1 MKKFCV
7 FSVFIFLTAGC
18 SSVPITGRNQ
28 LSLVSDSEI
37 TQMSEQSYKDI
48 ISKSQI
54 VKTGPEADMVKTVG
68 TKIAAAAEA
77 FLKESGKSADI
88 ANYSWEFN
96 LIKDDKTVNAFCMPG
111 GKIAVYTGILPYTK
125 NADGLAVV
133 IGHEVAHAI
142 AKHGQERISQ
152 ALLAEYGG
160 SLVSAFTAKK
170 SQGTQQL
177 VMLAYGAGT
186 QVGVLLPYSR
196 KQEFEADRIGL
207 ILMARVGYDPNA
219 AVSFWK
225 SMSASSSGGGLA
237 FLSTHPSDEKR
248 IAELKSLIPEAMKYY
263 KK

>member
-1 MKKFCV
+1 MKKICM
-7 FSVFIFLTAGC
+7 FSAFILLTAGC

-77 FLKESGKSADI
+77 FLKESGKGADI

-142 AKHGQERISQ
+142 AKHGQERMSQ
-152 ALLAEYGG
+152 QLLAQYGG
-160 SLVSAFTAKK
+160 SLVSVFTAQK
-170 SQGTQQL
+170 SQETQQF

-196 KQEFEADRIGL
+196 KHEFEADAYAVKTYKNPQSMIDALKKLSVDNLSNLTPHPFKVFLEYSHPPVLERIKA
-207 ILMARVGYDPNA
+207 IKDNY
-219 AVSFWK
+219 
-225 SMSASSSGGGLA
+225 
-237 FLSTHPSDEKR
+237 
-248 IAELKSLIPEAMKYY
+248 
-263 KK
+263 